1 MTQSQLTGEH
11 NHPFL
16 PVWTQTLCLFVCL
29 LSWDEPLRYHNDVQS
44 LILIFK
50 ELTRSLLS
58 QSIVIRF

>member
-1 MTQSQLTGEH
+1 MTQSQLTCEH

-16 PVWTQTLCLFVCL
+16 PVWTQTACLFVCL
-29 LSWDEPLRYHNDVQS
+29 LSWDEPLWHRNDVHS

-50 ELTRSLLS
+50 ELTCSLLS